1 MAVLQHGDDGR
12 GGGGVFGSGGGVYV
26 CVCVGLLRARSF
38 GCKLFDGVSTD
49 FIWVRMQGVGGGE
62 RT

>member
-1 MAVLQHGDDGR
+1 M
-12 GGGGVFGSGGGVYV
+12 